1 MGETRDRGIPATPDG
16 IAKLK
21 NAKNTGKDDNG
32 KPWTF
37 PSIAEKADIQ
47 SHKTVGR
54 FFNGEGID
62 KGNAYAI
69 CQALNLDINEI
80 VDRHEWSPP
89 SPPATQIDWR
99 ETCRAAAQAK
109 RQAANTFFANDL
121 GRKIDLNEIHVPLG
135 LIERQQKPQRRDDF
149 SPQAGSQAYQEAE
162 KLIPLSY
169 DEFCEKVLTNSDSP
183 KSKGKRLAVIGEPGA
198 GKTTQLLKICDRIL
212 AETEYL
218 PVWISLAEVKKPLC
232 QYLIEDWLRI
242 AAGKLDAAP
251 AEWVKEFQELLSEGK
266 IWLLLDGADEMGI
279 ADSLGTL
286 SPQLRER
293 VFDKVRI
300 VISCR
305 LNIWE
310 ATGNALSDFD
320 TYRMLD
326 FSYGDGDNC
335 DQVKLFIDQW
345 FRSPPAPLKKGGAG
359 EVYTIENEQNSVTSL
374 TPPLLKGGLGGDLRA
389 ALDEP
394 GKERI
399 KDLARNPLRLFLL
412 CLTWEFGQQK
422 LPDTKAELY
431 EVFVT
436 ALYDFKKQAF
446 PTTAAQRRDLNTAL
460 GRFALKAIEAG
471 YKSILPDLFVSQHLA
486 KPHPE
491 LFEKAIDLGWLN
503 RVGVDAKNPL
513 KSVYAFYHPSFQ
525 EYFAACEIED
535 WHFFLNHVPQ
545 NPQQGIYRIFERQW
559 KEVMLLWMGRKDVD
573 RGEKEAFIKALV
585 EFDDGCQYFYRFR
598 AYFLAGVL
606 IDEFKDCSLAD
617 AIVTTIVKFAL
628 KYFNIKK
635 QESERLPSQISQG
648 AKIVLPEIPRTKAI
662 AALTELIRTSD
673 DESTRREALEQ
684 LWKIGKDNS
693 DGITA
698 LTDLIRTPGDESVRW
713 QAAYILAKI
722 DKDNPDAIP
731 ALTDFIRTSGDESVR
746 LQAAYSLE
754 EIDKGNPDAIAALT
768 QLIRTSGDEFIKWQS
783 AYILGKTDKGNQD
796 AIGDAIAC
804 LTQLIR
810 TSEHKY
816 LLREAAYSL
825 GKIDKSNLNTIAY
838 LSELIRTSGDE
849 SVRLQAAE
857 ILGEIDK
864 KNVDAIA
871 CLIGLIRTSSEE
883 DIRGQSAEIL
893 GEIAKDNPDAI
904 AALTELI
911 CTSGDE
917 SVRLQAAYSLAK
929 IGKSN
934 PDAIAALTELIRT
947 SEDEDIRWPALE
959 TLGEIGKNN
968 PYSIAYL
975 TELIRTSGEE
985 SIRSLAAYIL
995 GKIGEGNPDA
1005 IDALTELIRTSDD
1018 ESIRLRSAQRLG
1030 EIDKGNPDATAALT
1044 ELIRTSENESLRGAA
1059 AYSLGEIDKNN
1070 PDAIATLTQLIC
1082 TGRDPS
1088 FRMRAPESSGE
1099 IDKGNPDVF
1108 PALTDLN
1115 RPSREQF
1122 IRREAVTILIR
1133 TLTETQQM
1141 TGVVTALKHC
1151 LSDKTYKNYLRRG
1164 HKSYTVIW
1172 HCAQNLPYPTFY
1184 DAWHHPPTTPHP
1196 EVPDTTAV
1204 GFTSTTS
1211 TLNWQTFPQD
1221 IAREINNQAEL
1232 SNQIQLLCIDSK
1244 NFINPDNPA
1253 TKIYTEMLKQGCPK
1267 SEDATKTMADLQTY
1281 WDLRLME
1288 SEKSFILVF
1297 YNSRGEEATG
1307 FSEIFVNDLSKFD
1320 GNIAIVSENKADSLK
1335 AFSPSQSDLIGA
1347 IVRWICQV
1355 VWES

>member
-54 FFNGEGID
+54 FFKGEGID

-80 VDRHEWSPP
+80 VDRHEWNPP

-109 RQAANTFFANDL
+109 RQAANSFFANDL

-149 SPQAGSQAYQEAE
+149 SPQTGSQAYQEAE

-198 GKTTQLLKICDRIL
+198 GKTTQLLKIGDRIL

-251 AEWVKEFQELLSEGK
+251 AEWVKEFNELLSEGK

-286 SPQLRER
+286 SPQLREP
-293 VFDKVRI
+293 VFNKVRI

-320 TYRMLD
+320 TYKMLD

-345 FRSPPAPLKKGGAG
+345 FRSPPAIKKD
-359 EVYTIENEQNSVTSL
+359 
-374 TPPLLKGGLGGDLRA
+374 GLANLRA

-431 EVFVT
+431 EVFVA

-446 PTTAAQRRDLNTAL
+446 PTTAAQRTNLNAAL
-460 GRFALKAIEAG
+460 GKFALKAIEAG

-503 RVGVDAKNPL
+503 RVGVDAQNPL

-559 KEVMLLWMGRKDVD
+559 KEVMLLWMGRKDVVE
-573 RGEKEAFIKALV
+573 REKEALIDGLV
-585 EFDDGCQYFYRFR
+585 KFNDGFKGEFYWYR
-598 AYFLAGVL
+598 AYFLAAAA
-606 IDEFKDCSLAD
+606 ITEFKNSKFADEIVQQIIKWSFGCFYKNLKDSQFHSSIIEEARAALPKADYHKAVKFLLPLLDRSKYPHIRHEAIKTLGVIGTGNCD
-617 AIVTTIVKFAL
+617 AIQAL
-628 KYFNIKK
+628 NSIIDDPSENICC
-635 QESERLPSQISQG
+635 
-648 AKIVLPEIPRTKAI
+648 VEIA
-662 AALTELIRTSD
+662 S
-673 DESTRREALEQ
+673 
-684 LWKIGKDNS
+684 
-693 DGITA
+693 
-698 LTDLIRTPGDESVRW
+698 
-713 QAAYILAKI
+713 
-722 DKDNPDAIP
+722 
-731 ALTDFIRTSGDESVR
+731 
-746 LQAAYSLE
+746 
-754 EIDKGNPDAIAALT
+754 
-768 QLIRTSGDEFIKWQS
+768 
-783 AYILGKTDKGNQD
+783 
-796 AIGDAIAC
+796 C
-804 LTQLIR
+804 
-810 TSEHKY
+810 
-816 LLREAAYSL
+816 SL
-825 GKIDKSNLNTIAY
+825 GKITTGNLRLKAIKKIIDLMNIDLHETAVRSLSQLVFESLDITCESRDLIIENMAKHIEKIDIQLSYFPTNWLIAKAFLKIAPTHHPQYQYATDIEKRSDARIKQIQDSGIDMLLNDINILGLGDITAQNLETQIIEIISNLN
-838 LSELIRTSGDE
+838 LILHTNQDDE
-849 SVRLQAAE
+849 MQE
-857 ILGEIDK
+857 
-864 KNVDAIA
+864 IA
-871 CLIGLIRTSSEE
+871 CNCL
-883 DIRGQSAEIL
+883 
-893 GEIAKDNPDAI
+893 
-904 AALTELI
+904 
-911 CTSGDE
+911 
-917 SVRLQAAYSLAK
+917 
-929 IGKSN
+929 
-934 PDAIAALTELIRT
+934 
-947 SEDEDIRWPALE
+947 
-959 TLGEIGKNN
+959 
-968 PYSIAYL
+968 
-975 TELIRTSGEE
+975 E
-985 SIRSLAAYIL
+985 SILLGQKFSNQAIFLAVIQGL
-995 GKIGEGNPDA
+995 KDCS
-1005 IDALTELIRTSDD
+1005 DHRIR
-1018 ESIRLRSAQRLG
+1018 
-1030 EIDKGNPDATAALT
+1030 
-1044 ELIRTSENESLRGAA
+1044 EN
-1059 AYSLGEIDKNN
+1059 
-1070 PDAIATLTQLIC
+1070 
-1082 TGRDPS
+1082 
-1088 FRMRAPESSGE
+1088 
-1099 IDKGNPDVF
+1099 
-1108 PALTDLN
+1108 
-1115 RPSREQF
+1115 
-1122 IRREAVTILIR
+1122 
-1133 TLTETQQM
+1133 
-1141 TGVVTALKHC
+1141 
-1151 LSDKTYKNYLRRG
+1151 YK
-1164 HKSYTVIW
+1164 VIW
-1172 HCAQNLPYPTFY
+1172 HCAQNLPYPTFS
-1184 DAWHHPPTTPHP
+1184 DAWHHPHTTPHP

-1232 SNQIQLLCIDSK
+1232 SNQIQLLCIDCK
-1244 NFINPDNPA
+1244 KIINPDNPA
-1253 TKIYTEMLKQGCPK
+1253 AKIYTEMLKQGCPK
-1267 SEDATKTMADLQTY
+1267 CEDATKTMADLQTY
-1281 WDLRLME
+1281 WDLLLMD
-1288 SEKSFILVF
+1288 SEKSLILVF

-1320 GNIAIVSENKADSLK
+1320 GNIAIVSDNNADLVK

>member
-1 MGETRDRGIPATPDG
+1 MVWDDFLKRMAVDLGLTPGQSNVFIERFAENNIDKLETEIEANSKLLFGIQAEAYKKRRGEIYKKFTYNC
-16 IAKLK
+16 AKLETAGARK
-21 NAKNTGKDDNG
+21 AETLRKWLLSEYSAGAIDISAPETAKTSE
-32 KPWTF
+32 F
-37 PSIAEKADIQ
+37 PS
-47 SHKTVGR
+47 
-54 FFNGEGID
+54 
-62 KGNAYAI
+62 
-69 CQALNLDINEI
+69 
-80 VDRHEWSPP
+80 
-89 SPPATQIDWR
+89 PATQIDWR

-149 SPQAGSQAYQEAE
+149 SPQTGSQAYQEAE

-183 KSKGKRLAVIGEPGA
+183 KSNGKRLAVIGEPGA
-198 GKTTQLLKICDRIL
+198 GKTTQFLKIGDRIL

-251 AEWVKEFQELLSEGK
+251 AEWVKEFNELLSEGK

-286 SPQLRER
+286 SPQLREP
-293 VFDKVRI
+293 VFNKVRI

-326 FSYGDGDNC
+326 FSYGDGENC

-359 EVYTIENEQNSVTSL
+359 EVYTIENEQTSVTSL
-374 TPPLLKGGLGGDLRA
+374 TPPLKKGGLGGDLRA
-389 ALDEP
+389 ALDAP

-431 EVFVT
+431 EVFVA

-446 PTTAAQRRDLNTAL
+446 PTTAAQRTNLNAAL
-460 GRFALKAIEAG
+460 GKFALTAIEAG
-471 YKSILPDLFVSQHLA
+471 YKSILPDLFVSKNLA

-503 RVGVDAKNPL
+503 RVGVDAQNPL

-535 WHFFLNHVPQ
+535 WHFFLNPLPQ

-573 RGEKEAFIKALV
+573 REEKEAFIQALV
-585 EFDDGCQYFYRFR
+585 EFKDGCSSFYGFR
-598 AYFLAGVL
+598 TYFLAAVL
-606 IDEFKDCSLAD
+606 IDEFKDCSLGD
-617 AIVTTIVKFAL
+617 AIVAQIVKWGFG
-628 KYFNIKK
+628 YFNIEK
-635 QESERLPSQISQG
+635 QEWQTFLDPIAEG
-648 AKIVLPEIPRTKAI
+648 AKAVLPE
-662 AALTELIRTSD
+662 
-673 DESTRREALEQ
+673 
-684 LWKIGKDNS
+684 
-693 DGITA
+693 
-698 LTDLIRTPGDESVRW
+698 SVR
-713 QAAYILAKI
+713 
-722 DKDNPDAIP
+722 
-731 ALTDFIRTSGDESVR
+731 TR
-746 LQAAYSLE
+746 
-754 EIDKGNPDAIAALT
+754 
-768 QLIRTSGDEFIKWQS
+768 
-783 AYILGKTDKGNQD
+783 
-796 AIGDAIAC
+796 
-804 LTQLIR
+804 
-810 TSEHKY
+810 
-816 LLREAAYSL
+816 
-825 GKIDKSNLNTIAY
+825 
-838 LSELIRTSGDE
+838 
-849 SVRLQAAE
+849 
-857 ILGEIDK
+857 
-864 KNVDAIA
+864 
-871 CLIGLIRTSSEE
+871 
-883 DIRGQSAEIL
+883 
-893 GEIAKDNPDAI
+893 
-904 AALTELI
+904 
-911 CTSGDE
+911 
-917 SVRLQAAYSLAK
+917 
-929 IGKSN
+929 
-934 PDAIAALTELIRT
+934 AIAALTELIRT
-947 SEDEDIRWPALE
+947 SEDEDIRWQAAIS
-959 TLGEIGKNN
+959 LGEIDEGN
-968 PYSIAYL
+968 SDAIAAL
-975 TELIRTSGEE
+975 TELIRTSKDEDIRCMAADSLGEIGQGNPE
-985 SIRSLAAYIL
+985 AIAALTELIRTSEDEDTRCMAAYSL
-995 GKIGEGNPDA
+995 EKIDEGNPDA
-1005 IDALTELIRTSDD
+1005 IAALTELIRTSEDKFTRRGAAFSLGKIAKDNPDAIATLTELIRTFEDEDTRWVAATILEEIGKGNPDSIAALTELIRTSDD
-1018 ESIRLRSAQRLG
+1018 KSIRRVAADNLE
-1030 EIDKGNPDATAALT
+1030 EIDEGNPDRIAALT
-1044 ELIRTSENESLRGAA
+1044 ELIRTSEDEFIWRMAVKC
-1059 AYSLGEIDKNN
+1059 LGEIGQGN
-1070 PDAIATLTQLIC
+1070 PDAMATLTELIRTSEDEYTRWMAATILEKIDEGNPDAIATLTELIRTSENEKIRLQAADILGGIDEDNSDAIATLTQLIL
-1082 TGRDPS
+1082 TS
-1088 FRMRAPESSGE
+1088 K
-1099 IDKGNPDVF
+1099 DKDTWKQ
-1108 PALTDLN
+1108 AADSLKKLLTKN
-1115 RPSREQF
+1115 Y
-1122 IRREAVTILIR
+1122 
-1133 TLTETQQM
+1133 QM
-1141 TGVVTALKHC
+1141 TGVVTALKNC
-1151 LSDKTYKNYLRRG
+1151 LSDENYENDYDRYEN
-1164 HKSYTVIW
+1164 SYTVIW

-1232 SNQIQLLCIDSK
+1232 SNQIQLLCIDCK

-1253 TKIYTEMLKQGCPK
+1253 AKIYTQMLKQGCPK

-1281 WDLRLME
+1281 WDLLLMD

-1320 GNIAIVSENKADSLK
+1320 GNIAIVSENNADLVK

-1347 IVRWICQV
+1347 IVRWICQI

>member
-1 MGETRDRGIPATPDG
+1 MVWDDFLKRMAVDCGLAQGQYQVFIERFAQNNIDKLESEIEANSKLLFGIQAEAYKKQRGEIYKKFSYICPQLKTAVANK
-16 IAKLK
+16 AKTLRK
-21 NAKNTGKDDNG
+21 WLESQYSAGAIDISAPETAKTSE
-32 KPWTF
+32 F
-37 PSIAEKADIQ
+37 PS
-47 SHKTVGR
+47 
-54 FFNGEGID
+54 
-62 KGNAYAI
+62 
-69 CQALNLDINEI
+69 
-80 VDRHEWSPP
+80 
-89 SPPATQIDWR
+89 PATQIDWR

-149 SPQAGSQAYQEAE
+149 SPQTGSQAYQEAE
-162 KLIPLSY
+162 KLIPFSY
-169 DEFCEKVLTNSDSP
+169 DEFCEKVLANSDSP

-242 AAGKLDAAP
+242 AAGQLDAAP
-251 AEWVKEFQELLSEGK
+251 AEWVKEFNELLSEGK

-345 FRSPPAPLKKGGAG
+345 FTPLNPPLARGETGPIPNPLPRVKTTSIPAPP
-359 EVYTIENEQNSVTSL
+359 L
-374 TPPLLKGGLGGDLRA
+374 TKGGLGGVLRAKETTSIPAPPLGKGKLGANLRA

-446 PTTAAQRRDLNTAL
+446 PTTAAQRRDLNAAL
-460 GRFALKAIEAG
+460 GKFALTAIEAG
-471 YKSILPDLFVSQHLA
+471 YKSILPYWFVSKHLEQ
-486 KPHPE
+486 PHPE
-491 LFEKAIDLGWLN
+491 LFEKAIELGWLN
-503 RVGVDAKNPL
+503 RVGVDAENPL

-559 KEVMLLWMGRKDVD
+559 KEVMLMWMGRKDVD
-573 RGEKEAFIKALV
+573 REEKEAFIEALV
-585 EFDDGCQYFYRFR
+585 EFDDGIEHEFYWFR
-598 AYFLAGVL
+598 ACFLAAVL
-606 IDEFKDCSLAD
+606 IDEFKDCSLGD
-617 AIVTTIVKFAL
+617 AIVAQIVEWGFG
-628 KYFNIKK
+628 YFNIEK
-635 QESERLPSQISQG
+635 QEWRRFLYPIEEG
-648 AKIVLPEIPRTKAI
+648 AKAVLPESSRTRAIGALTELIHTSGDKFTRRLEAATSLGEIDEGNPDAI
-662 AALTELIRTSD
+662 AVLTELIRTS
-673 DESTRREALEQ
+673 
-684 LWKIGKDNS
+684 
-693 DGITA
+693 
-698 LTDLIRTPGDESVRW
+698 GD
-713 QAAYILAKI
+713 K
-722 DKDNPDAIP
+722 
-731 ALTDFIRTSGDESVR
+731 FIRMK
-746 LQAAYSLE
+746 AAQSLG
-754 EIDKGNPDAIAALT
+754 EIDKGNPDAIATLT
-768 QLIRTSGDEFIKWQS
+768 E
-783 AYILGKTDKGNQD
+783 
-796 AIGDAIAC
+796 
-804 LTQLIR
+804 LIR
-810 TSEHKY
+810 TSEY
-816 LLREAAYSL
+816 
-825 GKIDKSNLNTIAY
+825 KS
-838 LSELIRTSGDE
+838 SWW
-849 SVRLQAAE
+849 QAAE
-857 ILGEIDK
+857 ILGEIGK
-864 KNVDAIA
+864 GNPDAIA
-871 CLIGLIRTSSEE
+871 TLTELICGGDGHMGLKAVDSLRKIGKDNPDAIATLSELIRTSENES
-883 DIRGQSAEIL
+883 IRLLAAESL
-893 GEIAKDNPDAI
+893 GKIDEGNPDAI
-904 AALTELI
+904 AALT
-911 CTSGDE
+911 
-917 SVRLQAAYSLAK
+917 K
-929 IGKSN
+929 
-934 PDAIAALTELIRT
+934 LIRT
-947 SEDEDIRWPALE
+947 SENEYIRRYA
-959 TLGEIGKNN
+959 
-968 PYSIAYL
+968 A
-975 TELIRTSGEE
+975 E
-985 SIRSLAAYIL
+985 S
-995 GKIGEGNPDA
+995 
-1005 IDALTELIRTSDD
+1005 
-1018 ESIRLRSAQRLG
+1018 LG
-1030 EIDKGNPDATAALT
+1030 EIDEGNPDATAALT
-1044 ELIRTSENESLRGAA
+1044 KLIRTSENEHIRQIAA
-1059 AYSLGEIDKNN
+1059 KTLGEIDEGN
-1070 PDAIATLTQLIC
+1070 PDRIATLTQLIL
-1082 TGRDPS
+1082 TS
-1088 FRMRAPESSGE
+1088 ENEEMRCYAAESLGKIDEGNPDATATLTKLIRTSENEHIRQIAAESLGE
-1099 IDKGNPDVF
+1099 IDEGNPDTI
-1108 PALTDLN
+1108 ATLTQLILTSDNKETLWIAAYSLGKIGKGN
-1115 RPSREQF
+1115 LDAIATLTE
-1122 IRREAVTILIR
+1122 LIR
-1133 TLTETQQM
+1133 TSEQEETGWSALDRLTIILTETQQM
-1141 TGVVTALKHC
+1141 IGVITALKNC
-1151 LSDKTYKNYLRRG
+1151 LSDETWENNWDKYENSYK
-1164 HKSYTVIW
+1164 VISR
-1172 HCAQNLPYPTFY
+1172 CAQNLPYPTFY

-1253 TKIYTEMLKQGCPK
+1253 AKIYTQMLKQGCPK
-1267 SEDATKTMADLQTY
+1267 CEDSTKTMADLQTY
-1281 WDLRLME
+1281 WDLLLMD

-1307 FSEIFVNDLSKFD
+1307 FSETFLKDLSKFD
-1320 GNIAIVSENKADSLK
+1320 GNIVIVSENNADSLT

>member
-1 MGETRDRGIPATPDG
+1 MVWDDFLKRMAVDLGLTPGQSNVFIERFAENNIDKLETEIEANSKLLFGIQAEAYKKRRGEIYKKFTYNC
-16 IAKLK
+16 AKLETAGARK
-21 NAKNTGKDDNG
+21 AETLRKWLLSEYSAGAIDISAPETAKTSE
-32 KPWTF
+32 F
-37 PSIAEKADIQ
+37 PS
-47 SHKTVGR
+47 
-54 FFNGEGID
+54 
-62 KGNAYAI
+62 
-69 CQALNLDINEI
+69 
-80 VDRHEWSPP
+80 
-89 SPPATQIDWR
+89 PATQIDWR

-149 SPQAGSQAYQEAE
+149 SPQTGSQAYQEAE

-183 KSKGKRLAVIGEPGA
+183 KSNGKRLAVIGEPGA
-198 GKTTQLLKICDRIL
+198 GKTTQFLKIGDRIL

-251 AEWVKEFQELLSEGK
+251 AEWVKEFNELLSEGK

-286 SPQLRER
+286 SPQLREP
-293 VFDKVRI
+293 VFNKVRI

-326 FSYGDGDNC
+326 FSYGDGENC

-359 EVYTIENEQNSVTSL
+359 EVYTIENEQTSVTSL

-431 EVFVT
+431 EVFVA

-446 PTTAAQRRDLNTAL
+446 PTTAAQRRDLNAAL
-460 GRFALKAIEAG
+460 GRFALTAIEAG

-491 LFEKAIDLGWLN
+491 LFEKAIELGWLN

-535 WHFFLNHVPQ
+535 WQFFLNHVPQ

-573 RGEKEAFIKALV
+573 REEKEAFIQALV
-585 EFDDGCQYFYRFR
+585 EFKDGIKHEFYGYR
-598 AYFLAGVL
+598 AYFLAAVL

-617 AIVTTIVKFAL
+617 AIVAQIVKWGFGC
-628 KYFNIKK
+628 FNIEK
-635 QESERLPSQISQG
+635 QKWLTFLAPILEG
-648 AKIVLPEIPRTKAI
+648 AKAILPESDRTRAI
-662 AALTELIRTSD
+662 AALTELIRTSE
-673 DESTRREALEQ
+673 DEY
-684 LWKIGKDNS
+684 I
-693 DGITA
+693 
-698 LTDLIRTPGDESVRW
+698 RW
-713 QAAYILAKI
+713 QVIESLAK
-722 DKDNPDAIP
+722 
-731 ALTDFIRTSGDESVR
+731 
-746 LQAAYSLE
+746 
-754 EIDKGNPDAIAALT
+754 IDKGNPDAIATLT
-768 QLIRTSGDEFIKWQS
+768 ELICTSKYELTRLS
-783 AYILGKTDKGNQD
+783 AADSLQKIGKGNPD
-796 AIGDAIAC
+796 TIAT
-804 LTQLIR
+804 LTELIR
-810 TSEHKY
+810 TSENEKIRW
-816 LLREAAYSL
+816 LAAESL
-825 GKIDKSNLNTIAY
+825 GKIDEGNPDATAALTKLIRTSENEHIRWRAANSLRKIDESNPDAISALT
-838 LSELIRTSGDE
+838 ELIRTSENEHTRLCAADILGKIDE
-849 SVRLQAAE
+849 S
-857 ILGEIDK
+857 
-864 KNVDAIA
+864 
-871 CLIGLIRTSSEE
+871 
-883 DIRGQSAEIL
+883 
-893 GEIAKDNPDAI
+893 NPEAI

-911 CTSGDE
+911 RTSEDE
-917 SVRLQAAYSLAK
+917 NTRLEAAVSLGK

-947 SEDEDIRWPALE
+947 SEDENIRWGA
-959 TLGEIGKNN
+959 
-968 PYSIAYL
+968 A
-975 TELIRTSGEE
+975 E
-985 SIRSLAAYIL
+985 SL
-995 GKIGEGNPDA
+995 GKIGKGNSDA
-1005 IDALTELIRTSDD
+1005 I
-1018 ESIRLRSAQRLG
+1018 
-1030 EIDKGNPDATAALT
+1030 AALT
-1044 ELIRTSENESLRGAA
+1044 ELIRTSENKDIREKAVC
-1059 AYSLGEIDKNN
+1059 SLGEIGKGNL
-1070 PDAIATLTQLIC
+1070 DAIATLTELIH
-1082 TGRDPS
+1082 TSEDEHIRWHVAYSLGKIGKGSPDAIAALTELIRTSEDEFIRRLAANS
-1088 FRMRAPESSGE
+1088 LGE
-1099 IDKGNPDVF
+1099 IGKGNPDAIA
-1108 PALTDLN
+1108 ALTQLILASEN
-1115 RPSREQF
+1115 ES
-1122 IRREAVTILIR
+1122 IRGRAAYNLTII
-1133 TLTETQQM
+1133 LTEIQQM
-1141 TGVVTALKHC
+1141 TGVVTALKDC
-1151 LSDKTYKNYLRRG
+1151 LSDGNYENDFNRLYY
-1164 HKSYTVIW
+1164 SYEVIW

-1253 TKIYTEMLKQGCPK
+1253 AKIYTQMLKQGCPK
-1267 SEDATKTMADLQTY
+1267 CEDATKTMADLQTY
-1281 WDLRLME
+1281 WDLLLMD

-1307 FSEIFVNDLSKFD
+1307 FTETFVNDLSKFD
-1320 GNIAIVSENKADSLK
+1320 GNIAIVGENNADLVK

>member
-16 IAKLK
+16 IAKLN

-37 PSIAEKADIQ
+37 PSIAEKAGIQ
-47 SHKTVGR
+47 SHKTVER
-54 FFNGEGID
+54 FFKGKGIER
-62 KGNAYAI
+62 GNANAI
-69 CQALNLDINEI
+69 CQALNLEITEI

-99 ETCRAAAQAK
+99 ETCRAAAQTK

-121 GRKIDLNEIHVPLG
+121 GRKINLDDIHVPLG

-169 DEFCEKVLTNSDSP
+169 DEFCEKVLANSDSP

-198 GKTTQLLKICDRIL
+198 GKTTQLLKIGDRIL

-251 AEWVKEFQELLSEGK
+251 AEWVKEFNELLSAGK

-310 ATGNALSDFD
+310 ATGNSLSDFD

-326 FSYGDGDNC
+326 FSYGDGENC
-335 DQVKLFIDQW
+335 DRVKLFIDRW
-345 FRSPPAPLKKGGAG
+345 FTPL
-359 EVYTIENEQNSVTSL
+359 N
-374 TPPLLKGGLGGDLRA
+374 PPLARGETGPIPNLLPRVETTSILAPPLTKGGLGGVLRAKETTSILAPPLTKGGLGANLRA

-399 KDLARNPLRLFLL
+399 KDLVRNPLRLFLL

-431 EVFVT
+431 EVFVA

-446 PTTAAQRRDLNTAL
+446 PTTAAQRTNLNAAL
-460 GRFALKAIEAG
+460 GKLALTAIEAG
-471 YKSILPDLFVSQHLA
+471 YKSILPDGFVSKNLA

-503 RVGVDAKNPL
+503 RVGVDAENPL

-535 WHFFLNHVPQ
+535 WHFFLNHVPE
-545 NPQQGIYRIFERQW
+545 NPQQGIYRIFEWQW
-559 KEVMLLWMGRKDVD
+559 KEVMLLWMGRKDVE
-573 RGEKEAFIKALV
+573 REEKEAFIKALV
-585 EFDDGCQYFYRFR
+585 EFDDGCKYFYGFG
-598 AYFLAGVL
+598 AYCLAGVL
-606 IDEFKDCSLAD
+606 IDEFKDCALAD
-617 AIVTTIVKFAL
+617 AIVAQIVKWGFG
-628 KYFNIKK
+628 YFNLEK
-635 QESERLPSQISQG
+635 QERCRFLAPIAKG
-648 AKIVLPEIPRTKAI
+648 AKTVLPESDRKRATGALTELIRTSENEDIRWQAADCLGEIDEGNPDAI
-662 AALTELIRTSD
+662 AALTELIRTSE
-673 DESTRREALEQ
+673 DEPIR
-684 LWKIGKDNS
+684 W
-693 DGITA
+693 
-698 LTDLIRTPGDESVRW
+698 LIVES
-713 QAAYILAKI
+713 
-722 DKDNPDAIP
+722 
-731 ALTDFIRTSGDESVR
+731 
-746 LQAAYSLE
+746 
-754 EIDKGNPDAIAALT
+754 
-768 QLIRTSGDEFIKWQS
+768 
-783 AYILGKTDKGNQD
+783 
-796 AIGDAIAC
+796 
-804 LTQLIR
+804 
-810 TSEHKY
+810 
-816 LLREAAYSL
+816 
-825 GKIDKSNLNTIAY
+825 
-838 LSELIRTSGDE
+838 
-849 SVRLQAAE
+849 
-857 ILGEIDK
+857 LGEI
-864 KNVDAIA
+864 
-871 CLIGLIRTSSEE
+871 
-883 DIRGQSAEIL
+883 GQ
-893 GEIAKDNPDAI
+893 GNPDAI

-911 CTSGDE
+911 RTSENEDTRRLAAESLGEIDE
-917 SVRLQAAYSLAK
+917 GNPDAVAALTELIRTSEKEYVRWQAATSLGEIGKGNPDAIAALTELIRTTEDEDTRRWAAASLGK
-929 IGKSN
+929 IGKANPDALAALTELIRTSEDEDTRQWAAESLGEIDEAN

-947 SEDEDIRWPALE
+947 SEDEDIR
-959 TLGEIGKNN
+959 
-968 PYSIAYL
+968 
-975 TELIRTSGEE
+975 R
-985 SIRSLAAYIL
+985 LAANSL
-995 GKIGEGNPDA
+995 GKIDEGNPDA
-1005 IDALTELIRTSDD
+1005 I
-1018 ESIRLRSAQRLG
+1018 
-1030 EIDKGNPDATAALT
+1030 AALT
-1044 ELIRTSENESLRGAA
+1044 ELIRTSENEDIRWKAADSLWK
-1059 AYSLGEIDKNN
+1059 ID
-1070 PDAIATLTQLIC
+1070 
-1082 TGRDPS
+1082 
-1088 FRMRAPESSGE
+1088 E
-1099 IDKGNPDVF
+1099 GNPDSIA
-1108 PALTDLN
+1108 ALTELTRTSENEFIRWKAADSLWKIDEGNPDSIAALTELTRTSEDEFIRLRAADSLWEIDESNPDSIVAVTELLHAYGDENRLVKIDTNRLREIDEGNPYPIADLT
-1115 RPSREQF
+1115 QF
-1122 IRREAVTILIR
+1122 ILTCEDKFRQERAAFFLTKM
-1133 TLTETQQM
+1133 TETQQM
-1141 TGVVTALKHC
+1141 TGVVTALKDC
-1151 LSDKTYKNYLRRG
+1151 LSDETYENDFDRYNN
-1164 HKSYTVIW
+1164 SYQVIW

-1184 DAWHHPPTTPHP
+1184 HAWHHLPTTPHP
-1196 EVPDTTAV
+1196 EVP
-1204 GFTSTTS
+1204 G
-1211 TLNWQTFPQD
+1211 WQTFPQD

-1253 TKIYTEMLKQGCPK
+1253 AKIYTEMLKQGCPK
-1267 SEDATKTMADLQTY
+1267 SEDGTPKTMADLQTY
-1281 WDLRLME
+1281 WDLLLMD

-1307 FSEIFVNDLSKFD
+1307 FSETFVNDLSKFD
-1320 GNIAIVSENKADSLK
+1320 GNIAIVSENNADSLA

-1355 VWES
+1355 IWES